1 MPWGFVFL
9 SPLGRRLLPRRPP
22 VALRHPPGTPTA
34 PRAEELPRLLA
45 VLEQLPE
52 RLPDPKTRLI
62 ARKVLEYGAPIPWKQ
77 IVAELGYRWTVGKA
91 RYAYSRV
98 CALCF
103 SAQER
108 GRTG

>member
-1 MPWGFVFL
+1 MT
-9 SPLGRRLLPRRPP
+9 R
-22 VALRHPPGTPTA
+22 ALFEQAPYLREELAWTPSG
-34 PRAEELPRLLA
+34 PRAEELRRLLA

-91 RYAYSRV
+91 RYAYARV

>member
-1 MPWGFVFL
+1 MTRTEFEQAAFL
-9 SPLGRRLLPRRPP
+9 REELAALKRPQGERARRLCSLLEEAEALP
-22 VALRHPPGTPTA
+22 A
-34 PRAEELPRLLA
+34 
-45 VLEQLPE
+45 

-62 ARKVLEYGAPIPWKQ
+62 AQKVLEHGAPIPWKQ

-103 SAQER
+103 PQD
-108 GRTG
+108 T

>member
-1 MPWGFVFL
+1 MT
-9 SPLGRRLLPRRPP
+9 R
-22 VALRHPPGTPTA
+22 ALFEQAPYLREELAWTPSG
-34 PRAEELPRLLA
+34 PRAEELRRLLA

-98 CALCF
+98 CRRCF
-103 SAQER
+103 PREGGEPH
-108 GRTG
+108 GR